1 MTHDGAASGQP
12 ARLLTPPPAV
22 VQLNFQAHWKNT
34 PVGSYTFVI
43 TPSVDGRRMSVSHAF
58 TIRVKIAFVTMFRYE
73 HRVEE
78 SWQDGCLQELT
89 AETSEGEGTVR
100 IHARHAGAGIAI
112 EGPNGLGTAPAAL
125 FTTTCAW
132 HPAFILQDRV
142 LDVSDGGIV
151 PLAVKPLGGASVVID
166 GDESEADRYAFTSP
180 YLSGVLWYRPGA
192 TLVRAEFEK
201 KGHRVTLIPQP

>member
-1 MTHDGAASGQP
+1 MAHDGTAAGQP

-22 VQLNFQAHWKNT
+22 VQLNFQALWKNT

-43 TPSVDGRRMSVSHAF
+43 TPSADGTGMTVSHAF
-58 TIRVKIAFVTMFRYE
+58 VIRVKVAFVTMFRYE

-78 SWQDGCLQELT
+78 TWQDGYLQQLT
-89 AETSEGEGTVR
+89 AETSEGDGTVR
-100 IHARHAGAGIAI
+100 IRARHAGAVIAI
-112 EGPNGLGTAPAAL
+112 EGPNGPGTAPAAL

-142 LDVSDGGIV
+142 LDASDGGIV
-151 PLAVKPLGGASVVID
+151 PLAVKPLGEASVVMD

-180 YLSGVLWYRPGA
+180 YLSGVLWYRPGG

-201 KGHRVTLIPQP
+201 KGHRVVLIPQP